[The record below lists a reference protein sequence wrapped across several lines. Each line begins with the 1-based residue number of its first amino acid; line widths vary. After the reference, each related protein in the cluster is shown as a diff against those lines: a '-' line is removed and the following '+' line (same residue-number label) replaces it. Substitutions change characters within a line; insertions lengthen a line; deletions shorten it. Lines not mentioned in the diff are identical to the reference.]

1 VKERTMLIE
10 MYSDVI
16 CPWCFVGKR
25 RLERALEAAGYAQQ
39 AHIAWRPFQ
48 LNPTMPKSGM
58 DRRVYLDAKF
68 GGKEARREIEE
79 RLAKA
84 GEAEGI
90 VFAFDR
96 IERTPNTFDAH
107 RLIWLAGQQG
117 CQDEITEALFHSYFT
132 NGREIGS
139 LTSLTEIASDCGIN
153 REEVERFLASD
164 RAVQEVQ
171 TEESIGHRLGIRG
184 VPYFIL
190 NGSTSISGAQPP
202 DIFVSAFQQAEDRIV
217 KRKEGA

>member
-1 VKERTMLIE
+1 MQIE
-10 MYSDVI
+10 IYSDVV

-25 RLERALEAAGYAQQ
+25 RLERALETAGYASR
-39 AHIAWRPFQ
+39 ARVSWRPFE

-58 DRRVYLDAKF
+58 DRRVYLEAKF
-68 GGKEARREIEE
+68 GGAEARRAMEE
-79 RLAKA
+79 RVAKA
-84 GEAEGI
+84 GEADGL

-107 RLIWLAGQQG
+107 RLIWFAGQQG
-117 CQDEITEALFHSYFT
+117 CQDEVAEALFHSYFT

-139 LTSLTEIASDCGIN
+139 LNSLAEIASDCGLS
-153 REEVERFLASD
+153 REEVERFLSSD

-171 TEESIGHRLGIRG
+171 TEEAIGHRLGIRG
-184 VPYFIL
+184 VPHFIL

-202 DIFVSAFQQAEDRIV
+202 DVFVSAFQQAEDRIV

>member
-1 VKERTMLIE
+1 MQIE
-10 MYSDVI
+10 IYSDVV

-25 RLERALEAAGYAQQ
+25 RLERALETAGYASR
-39 AHIAWRPFQ
+39 ARVSWRPFE

-58 DRRVYLDAKF
+58 DRRVYLEAKF
-68 GGKEARREIEE
+68 GGAEARRAMEE
-79 RLAKA
+79 RVAKA
-84 GEAEGI
+84 GEADGL

-96 IERTPNTFDAH
+96 MERTPNTFDAH
-107 RLIWLAGQQG
+107 RLIWFAGQQG
-117 CQDEITEALFHSYFT
+117 CQDEVAEALFHSYFT

-139 LTSLTEIASDCGIN
+139 LNSLAEIASDCGLS

-171 TEESIGHRLGIRG
+171 TEEAIGHRLGIRG
-184 VPYFIL
+184 VPHFIL

>member
-1 VKERTMLIE
+1 MLIE
-10 MYSDVI
+10 IYSDVI

-25 RLERALEAAGYAQQ
+25 RLERALEAAGYASR
-39 AHIAWRPFQ
+39 ARVSWRPFE

-117 CQDEITEALFHSYFT
+117 CQDEITEVLFRSYFT
-132 NGREIGS
+132 KGREIGNLDS
-139 LTSLTEIASDCGIN
+139 LAEIASDCGIN
-153 REEVERFLASD
+153 REEVERFLSSD
-164 RAVQEVQ
+164 RAVQDVRA
-171 TEESIGHRLGIRG
+171 EEAIGHRLGVRG
-184 VPYFIL
+184 VPYFVL
-190 NGSTSISGAQPP
+190 NGSISISGAQPP